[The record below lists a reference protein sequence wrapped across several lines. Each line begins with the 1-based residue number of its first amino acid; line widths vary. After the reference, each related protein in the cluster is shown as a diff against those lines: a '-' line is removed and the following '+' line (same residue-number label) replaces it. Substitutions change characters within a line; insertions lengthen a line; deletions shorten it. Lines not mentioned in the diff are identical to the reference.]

1 MFPDRQKTMNLKKE
15 NDMKKIIPVMAAVI
29 LTVVIA
35 LKVTV
40 PDRQDMDNEIE
51 IWAEEL
57 IDMVAADIT
66 VGKPPLVAAQ
76 VSQAIQNAKPQMINF
91 GVTGIRGSTVFTDNF
106 LYSTLYEKNKDG
118 GKDVLFIGI
127 LGRVY
132 RTEGFDR
139 MNEKLKD
146 QFGSAMKGR

>member
-1 MFPDRQKTMNLKKE
+1 MKKTMLV
-15 NDMKKIIPVMAAVI
+15 IAAV
-29 LTVVIA
+29 LLIA
-35 LKVTV
+35 IVTLKVTV
-40 PDRQDMDNEIE
+40 PDRRDMDNEIE

-76 VSQAIQNAKPQMINF
+76 VSQAIQNAKPQIINF
-91 GVTGIRGSTVFTDNF
+91 GVTGIRGSTVFADNF
-106 LYSTLYEKNKDG
+106 LYSTLYEKDKDG
-118 GKDVLFIGI
+118 GKDVLFVGV

-132 RTEGFDR
+132 RTEGFDK

-146 QFGSAMKGR
+146 QFSSAMKGK